1 MASIITNEFRL
12 ENLKAF
18 KAALADTVNN
28 SFYLFIGRIS
38 EWTNEAVPPTPVD
51 SGEMIRDTHD
61 ELLAGKKVTDTNVRQ
76 GIYLRPWTT
85 GEFYDMYRHDYDGSV
100 TGTSLV
106 GAATTPD
113 HLFEANYYVID
124 PTSLRVYK
132 CLYNRSHTTNAIVA
146 STVMPT
152 TTATAPQ
159 ATADGYV
166 WKYMFEVQSGD
177 AADYNTPSFVPAPT
191 TDVDSVSGADGGI
204 YACVITNVGSG
215 YSTDPTVVIEGDGTG
230 ATATVVRTTNTV
242 TYITMTNVGSGYTH
256 ATISFTG
263 GGGTNAA
270 AKAILSP
277 AGGHATAPAD
287 ELGGIYMIVARK
299 LIGDEGGDFTVENSP
314 RQLGLLKNPT
324 LSAVLVTSNTVQ
336 FCRELVFQN
345 PITGGPFTA
354 NEIIDGATSLAQGRV
369 VDYDAG
375 TRVLRYVLLV
385 NGDNERPEFV
395 DSEVVTGADS
405 SASGTTL
412 VSGGALMGET
422 DEYTGKIIYFE
433 NRRAIARDAA
443 QTEDYRLVVEF

>member
-18 KAALADTVNN
+18 KAAMADTVNN

-38 EWTNEAVPPTPVD
+38 EWANESVPPTPVD
-51 SGEMIRDTHD
+51 SGEMIRDTFD
-61 ELLAGKKVTDTNVRQ
+61 ELLAGKKVTDSNARQ
-76 GIYLRPWTT
+76 GIYLREWTT
-85 GEFYDMYRHDYDGSV
+85 GQYYDMYRHDYDGSV
-100 TGTSLV
+100 AGVSLV
-106 GAATTPD
+106 GVATTPD
-113 HLFEANYYVID
+113 SLFEANYYVID

-132 CLYNRSHTTNAIVA
+132 CLYNRDHTTNAVVA

-159 ATADGYV
+159 TTADGYV
-166 WKYMFEVQSGD
+166 WKYMFTVQAGD

-191 TDVDSVSGADGGI
+191 TDVDGVSGADGGI
-204 YACVITNVGSG
+204 YAAVITNVGSG
-215 YSTDPTVVIEGDGTG
+215 YTSDPTVTIDGDGTG

-242 TYITMTNVGSGYTH
+242 TYITMTAAGTGYTH
-256 ATISFTG
+256 ATITISGGSGTG
-263 GGGTNAA
+263 AT

-299 LIGDEGGDFTVENSP
+299 LIGDEGGDFTVANSP
-314 RQLGLLKNPT
+314 RQLGIIKNPT
-324 LSAVLVTSNTVQ
+324 LSSVLVTSSTVQ
-336 FCRELVFQN
+336 FSRELELQN
-345 PITGGPFTA
+345 SVTGVFTA
-354 NEIIDGATSLAQGRV
+354 NELIDGGTSGALGRV
-369 VDYDAG
+369 VDYDS
-375 TRVLRYVLLV
+375 TNRILRYVLLV
-385 NGDNERPEFV
+385 NTSNERPDFADNEV
-395 DSEVVTGADS
+395 ITGQDSTAT
-405 SASGTTL
+405 GTTL
-412 VSGGALMGET
+412 VTNGVLPGEA